1 MSKTYTAYVTRPG
14 DGYTID
20 EYPKNENF
28 SVLANGSLRLDQGDT
43 VIFIAPGQWV
53 DAAVTLNT
61 EEAA

>member
-20 EYPKNENF
+20 EYPKTEVF
-28 SVLANGSLRLDQGDT
+28 FVLDNGTLSIDQGDT
-43 VIFIAPGQWV
+43 TIFIAPGQWL

-61 EEAA
+61 EEAS

>member
-14 DGYTID
+14 GYTID
-20 EYPKNENF
+20 EYPKTEEF

-43 VIFIAPGQWV
+43 VSFIAPGQWV

-61 EEAA
+61 EEAS

>member
-14 DGYTID
+14 DGYTI
-20 EYPKNENF
+20 YPKNETC

-53 DAAVTLNT
+53 DVAVTLNT